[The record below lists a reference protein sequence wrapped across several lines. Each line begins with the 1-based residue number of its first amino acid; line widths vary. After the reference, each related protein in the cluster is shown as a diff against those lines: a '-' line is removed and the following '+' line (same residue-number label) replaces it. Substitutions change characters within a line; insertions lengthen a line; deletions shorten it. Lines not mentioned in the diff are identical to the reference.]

1 MSQRQSELR
10 SPNDD
15 GIEGLGGKL
24 IEREKPAKETG
35 LPGLKLTHT
44 HSHALYARPPAG
56 TAPRRSILCAPT
68 ITN

>member
-15 GIEGLGGKL
+15 GIKGLGGKL

-44 HSHALYARPPAG
+44 HSHALWHGRTVPP
-56 TAPRRSILCAPT
+56 PT
-68 ITN
+68 LSKIKIHTIVI